1 MKTTLRR
8 SLVAYAT
15 ALALVA
21 IAVVPG
27 AALAT
32 FGTPENLSAIGGN
45 ADEPQVAV
53 GADGATTIT
62 WRRDGI
68 IQART
73 RPAGSADFG
82 PVVNLSAPLQNAASP
97 QVAVGADGATTITWY
112 RRNDAGNY
120 IIQAATRPAGSADFG
135 TVENLSAIG
144 GNAYEPQVAVGA
156 DGATTI
162 TWRLG
167 GIIQTRTRPAGSDTF
182 GAVEDLSAVEQS
194 AYSPQVAVGAD
205 GATTITW
212 RRQDGGSPN
221 NWIIQAATRPAG
233 SATFGAPENLSGDGR
248 DAYSPQVAVGADGAT
263 TITWYRYNDASPSKA
278 IIQAATRPAGSATF
292 GAVADL
298 SAVEQSADSPQV
310 AVGADGATTIT
321 WRLGGIIQVSTRPA
335 GSAYFGL
342 VADLSEV
349 GNSADSPQVAVG
361 ADGATTITWYR
372 DNGDWII
379 IQAATRPA
387 GSTSFGAPENLSASE
402 GDAVSPQVAV
412 GADGATTITWYRYN
426 GGSPDNSI
434 IQASSSEATL
444 ARLSVTRDGLGVGS
458 VTSAPVGINCGATCG
473 AYFAIGSS
481 VTLTATAAAGSVH
494 SGWSG
499 GGCTGTL
506 STCVVTLSAAT
517 SVVAS
522 FGVAPAGVA
531 GDPVNTF
538 TVKLLDPVN
547 TFTVKLLKRSVL
559 SITTQL
565 NLPGAGKVVQV
576 GTTRLSTR
584 AGEMA
589 KKARTMIVCRARKTV
604 AKAGK
609 LTIICRLTAKAR
621 AARKTQSL
629 KVRLVTTF
637 TPTGGTAKSVTR
649 TLVLKK
655 TGSPAPQ
662 NVEPVTG

>member
-1 MKTTLRR
+1 MKTALRR

-21 IAVVPG
+21 IAVAPG

-32 FGTPENLSAIGGN
+32 FGTPVDLSASGGSAEAPQVAVGSDGATTITWALSSGSNDIIQAATRPAGSATFGTPENLSASGGD
-45 ADEPQVAV
+45 AFTPQVAV

-62 WRRDGI
+62 WRR
-68 IQART
+68 
-73 RPAGSADFG
+73 F
-82 PVVNLSAPLQNAASP
+82 N
-97 QVAVGADGATTITWY
+97 
-112 RRNDAGNY
+112 AGNY
-120 IIQAATRPAGSADFG
+120 IVQAATRPAGSTTFG
-135 TVENLSAIG
+135 TPENLSASG

-162 TWRLG
+162 TWRRSNG
-167 GIIQTRTRPAGSDTF
+167 SNDIIQAATRPAGSATF
-182 GAVEDLSAVEQS
+182 GAPVDLSAVGGT
-194 AYSPQVAVGAD
+194 ANSPQVAVSAD

-212 RRQDGGSPN
+212 RRQNGGSPN

-233 SATFGAPENLSGDGR
+233 SATFGAAMDLSVSGQNAASPQVAVGADGATTITWYRYDGTHNIIQAATRAAGSATFNAPENLSASGQHAFDPQVAVGADGATTITWQR
-248 DAYSPQVAVGADGAT
+248 NGIIQARTRPAGSATFGAVADLSADGWDAYSPQVAVGADGAT
-263 TITWYRYNDASPSKA
+263 TITWY
-278 IIQAATRPAGSATF
+278 GSN
-292 GAVADL
+292 
-298 SAVEQSADSPQV
+298 
-310 AVGADGATTIT
+310 
-321 WRLGGIIQVSTRPA
+321 
-335 GSAYFGL
+335 GSNY
-342 VADLSEV
+342 
-349 GNSADSPQVAVG
+349 
-361 ADGATTITWYR
+361 
-372 DNGDWII
+372 
-379 IQAATRPA
+379 
-387 GSTSFGAPENLSASE
+387 
-402 GDAVSPQVAV
+402 
-412 GADGATTITWYRYN
+412 
-426 GGSPDNSI
+426 I

-458 VTSAPVGINCGATCG
+458 VTSAPAGINCGATCG

-538 TVKLLDPVN
+538 TVKLL
-547 TFTVKLLKRSVL
+547 KRSVL

-576 GTTRLSTR
+576 GTTRSSTR

-589 KKARTMIVCRARKTV
+589 KKARTMIVCTARKTV

-609 LTIICRLTAKAR
+609 VTIICRLTAKAR

-629 KVRLVTTF
+629 KMRLVTTF